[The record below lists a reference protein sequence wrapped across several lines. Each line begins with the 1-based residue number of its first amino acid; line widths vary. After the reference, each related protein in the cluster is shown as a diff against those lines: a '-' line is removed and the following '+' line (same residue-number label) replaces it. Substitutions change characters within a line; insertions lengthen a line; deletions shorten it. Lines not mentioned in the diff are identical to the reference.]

1 MAAGST
7 ESELLTRSGTAS
19 MVRAF
24 EDLESVRT
32 ANRRRNPA
40 EFLEKYRRMQ
50 LSVKGKQLD
59 IGDALRT
66 HVSDSLS
73 RILGKYFG
81 NAIEVGV
88 TISRDGQMYRAVVAV
103 HVGRGIQVQA
113 QGDADQPYPAFDT
126 AAEHLAKRLRR
137 YKGRLR
143 NHHKRSGPTAET
155 LLARQYI
162 LAADDDLESA
172 EDEAEGQP
180 AVVAEMTTEIASLT
194 VSEAVMRMDLAD
206 QPALMFRNSS
216 HGGLNM
222 IYRRPDGNI
231 GWIDPRGNRSE

>member
-1 MAAGST
+1 
-7 ESELLTRSGTAS
+7 

-24 EDLESVRT
+24 EDLKSVRT
-32 ANRRRNPA
+32 ANHRRNPA

-50 LSVKGKQLD
+50 LSVKGKQLN

-113 QGDADQPYPAFDT
+113 QGDAAQPYPAFDT

-143 NHHKRSGPTAET
+143 DHHKRSGPDAET

-162 LAADDDLESA
+162 LAADDDLRTFLDALKNLHFRATA
-172 EDEAEGQP
+172 EADLDPLARHPGLVRHVHEGLVVVEAMKMENEMRSPIAGVVTEIPVAEG
-180 AVVAEMTTEIASLT
+180 
-194 VSEAVMRMDLAD
+194 EAVE
-206 QPALMFRNSS
+206 
-216 HGGLNM
+216 
-222 IYRRPDGNI
+222 
-231 GWIDPRGNRSE
+231 IDASGP